1 MLTGSHVALER
12 LEGQRHAEGLFLA
25 SHIENQARVVR
36 NYLPFGLFRTVA
48 EFRAS
53 IAGYACQ
60 SRRVFYAIRNRVTDE
75 LCATLS
81 V

>member
-25 SHIENQARVVR
+25 SHIENQACVVR
-36 NYLPFGLFRTVA
+36 NYLQFGTVA
-48 EFRAS
+48 EFRVS

-60 SRRVFYAIRNRVTDE
+60 SRRVFYAIRDRVTDM
-75 LCATLS
+75 
-81 V
+81 